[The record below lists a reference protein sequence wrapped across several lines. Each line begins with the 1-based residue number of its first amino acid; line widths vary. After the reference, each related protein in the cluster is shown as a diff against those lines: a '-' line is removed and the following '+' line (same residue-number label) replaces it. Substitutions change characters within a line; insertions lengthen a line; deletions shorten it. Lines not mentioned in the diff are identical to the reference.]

1 VKVVDEHQVVRP
13 GEIGTVAA
21 IREGAQSRGHDVQM
35 LELDAQ
41 FRSGGSRLYAEWV
54 LRPLGP
60 VDGVDRGRELRS
72 PRTDSP
78 QEMGEI
84 LAARNARGCGARG
97 SAGRGR
103 TPSAGSCSR
112 PTCGSGSGHG
122 RGRTSRR
129 GHEGAPA
136 SRAPE
141 AVDLDFKQS
150 HYGNSDKD
158 KRELVL
164 TKDVAAFA
172 NTSGGVIVIGVAEKD
187 GGADA
192 ITPVSL
198 SDGDI
203 TRHH

>member
-1 VKVVDEHQVVRP
+1 MPRLEQVF
-13 GEIGTVAA
+13 GTRIDLLDWPAIEAVA
-21 IREGAQSRGHDVQM
+21 E
-35 LELDAQ
+35 
-41 FRSGGSRLYAEWV
+41 
-54 LRPLGP
+54 
-60 VDGVDRGRELRS
+60 
-72 PRTDSP
+72 
-78 QEMGEI
+78 
-84 LAARNARGCGARG
+84 
-97 SAGRGR
+97 
-103 TPSAGSCSR
+103 
-112 PTCGSGSGHG
+112 
-122 RGRTSRR
+122 
-129 GHEGAPA
+129 

>member
-1 VKVVDEHQVVRP
+1 M
-13 GEIGTVAA
+13 AA

-41 FRSGGSRLYAEWV
+41 SRSGGSRLHAEWV

-129 GHEGAPA
+129 WHEGAPA
-136 SRAPE
+136 RSLWAME
-141 AVDLDFKQS
+141 EDGFGQVGCVYTAQGFEYDWS
-150 HYGNSDKD
+150 
-158 KRELVL
+158 
-164 TKDVAAFA
+164 
-172 NTSGGVIVIGVAEKD
+172 GVILALDLVWRGGRFVSYVRSSKD
-187 GGADA
+187 PADRGKSRRVS
-192 ITPVSL
+192 TPSCAT
-198 SDGDI
+198 SA
-203 TRHH
+203 RCC